1 MTTITSFMSKDHD
14 ELDGALE
21 RARGEADPVE
31 AKRFLSRFVDGL
43 KAHIGWEE
51 DILFPAFEEK
61 TGLQDSGPTAVMRL
75 EHRRIEELLDALG
88 ESFGTAQVE
97 AHLASLIDVLTAH
110 NQKEEDILYPWL
122 DRSLSASEVAD
133 MLARIEAACDGN

>member
-1 MTTITSFMSKDHD
+1 MTTITSFMSKHHD
-14 ELDGALE
+14 DLDGTLE
-21 RARGEADPVE
+21 RARREADPGK
-31 AKRFLSRFVDGL
+31 AKRLLSRFVGGL

-88 ESFGTAQVE
+88 ESFGTAQAE
-97 AHLASLIDVLTAH
+97 AHLASLLDVLTMH
-110 NQKEEDILYPWL
+110 NRKEEDILYPWL
-122 DRSLSASEVAD
+122 DRSLSASEVAA
-133 MLARIEAACDGN
+133 MLARIEAARDDN